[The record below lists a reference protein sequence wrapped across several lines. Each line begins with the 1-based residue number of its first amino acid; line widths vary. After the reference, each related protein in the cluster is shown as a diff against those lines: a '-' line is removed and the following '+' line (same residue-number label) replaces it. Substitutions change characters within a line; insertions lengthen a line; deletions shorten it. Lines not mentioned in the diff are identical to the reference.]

1 MRDGS
6 LNESDQTRRGGVSM
20 KMKAILLA
28 VLSLLLVYVP
38 ASAAAPSAAAKMTT
52 AGMATLNGA
61 AAPALTSVF
70 PGDRIATE
78 QKARTTLS
86 FPGGDAVVIP
96 EMTRVELGE
105 ASGRP
110 LVNLESGTLS
120 VLSKGESPVVIMAR
134 GARITAVNGS
144 VFDVTMRGNSLR
156 VVARKGM
163 ARVETANRAGNV
175 EAGNALMATMAPSSP
190 SPAGAGH
197 LGFTAT
203 DWTIVGIS
211 AAAATGLGVGLYEV
225 EKGNSASPAVP

>member
-1 MRDGS
+1 
-6 LNESDQTRRGGVSM
+6 M
-20 KMKAILLA
+20 KVKATVLA
-28 VLSLLLVYVP
+28 VLSLLLVYAP

-52 AGMATLNGA
+52 AGMATLNGST
-61 AAPALTSVF
+61 APALTSVF

-120 VLSKGESPVVIMAR
+120 VLSKGASRVVILAH

-144 VFDVTMRGNSLR
+144 VFDVTMHGNLLR

-163 ARVETANRAGNV
+163 ARVETANRTGNV
-175 EAGNALMATMAPSSP
+175 EAGKALTATMAPNNAA
-190 SPAGAGH
+190 PAGVGH
-197 LGFTAT
+197 SAFTAK
-203 DWTIVGIS
+203 DWEITGGV
-211 AAAATGLGVGLYEV
+211 AAAATGVGVGVYEA
-225 EKGNSASPAVP
+225 EKSNSASPAVQ

>member
-1 MRDGS
+1 
-6 LNESDQTRRGGVSM
+6 M
-20 KMKAILLA
+20 KVKAVVLLA
-28 VLSLLLVYVP
+28 VLSLLLVCIP
-38 ASAAAPSAAAKMTT
+38 ASNAAPSAAAKMTT

-70 PGDRIATE
+70 PGDRIVTE

-120 VLSKGESPVVIMAR
+120 VLSKGKSPIVIIAH
-134 GARITAVNGS
+134 GARVTAVEGS
-144 VFDVTMRGNSLR
+144 VFDVTMRGNALR
-156 VVARKGM
+156 VVARRGT
-163 ARVETANRAGNV
+163 ARVETANRSGNV
-175 EAGNALMATMAPSSP
+175 TAGNALTATMAPNNASSMP
-190 SPAGAGH
+190 GAARAA
-197 LGFTAT
+197 FTST
-203 DWTIVGIS
+203 DWAITGV
-211 AAAATGLGVGLYEV
+211 AVAAATGLGVGLYEA